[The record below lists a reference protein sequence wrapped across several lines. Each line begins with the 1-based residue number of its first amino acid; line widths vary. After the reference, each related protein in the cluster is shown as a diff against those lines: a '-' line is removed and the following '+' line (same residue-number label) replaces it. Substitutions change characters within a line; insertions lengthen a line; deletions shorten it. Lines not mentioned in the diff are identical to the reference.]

1 MLVVVVVGA
10 VDKPVAGLDRGLH
23 RRLVRGQYI
32 AEQDQKSNRS
42 DRQFPKILVFNV
54 FVNLPSNSEEYQI
67 ENPKLQNMMQ

>member
-1 MLVVVVVGA
+1 MESL
-10 VDKPVAGLDRGLH
+10 KGL
-23 RRLVRGQYI
+23 GQSSQFSSVNK
-32 AEQDQKSNRS
+32 QDQKSNRS